1 VNPIRKASLTY
12 AVYFTALGASWAYLP
27 VYYHDLG
34 LGLATIGLLT
44 AFSAGIQL
52 VAAPV
57 WGLLSDR
64 YPRSR
69 AGLPAAALVAAAGST
84 ILALTGGSAALPIS
98 VAVMSVGLAGIGPVL
113 DARTLELLGD
123 RASRYGEIRAIGSFV
138 FVLASLVVGVLL
150 DRAGTGALFIVYVPA
165 LLGTAI
171 AGLRIPRSGG
181 RPRHTARRGVGAVI
195 RAPGILAFLGGAL
208 VTWALVTAVNSF
220 YSIQVIALG
229 GSPQLVGVVW
239 AVGAAVEVPVM
250 FSHRRLAE
258 RIGPG
263 AVLLLGAAAYALRAG
278 LAAVS
283 PSAAWLVAIAPLE
296 GLGYGL
302 LFPGSVGFIAAR
314 APSGLAATAQGV
326 LSATFGL
333 SAIVGS
339 ALGGIIA
346 GTTSMDTMFAVAA
359 VGGVAGALLLAL
371 AARTPTPAGAAPQPG
386 LEPTSIDPLTV
397 LPEELHP

>member
-1 VNPIRKASLTY
+1 MNPIRRASLTY

-27 VYYHDLG
+27 VYYRDLG

-52 VAAPV
+52 VASPA

-84 ILALTGGSAALPIS
+84 VLALTGGSAVLPIS
-98 VAVMSVGLAGIGPVL
+98 VAVMSIGLAGIGPVL

-138 FVLASLVVGVLL
+138 FVLTSLVVGVLL

-239 AVGAAVEVPVM
+239 AIGAAVEVPVM

-263 AVLLLGAAAYALRAG
+263 SVLLLGAAAYAVRAA
-278 LAAVS
+278 LAAAS
-283 PSAAWLVAIAPLE
+283 PDARFLVAIAPLE

-326 LSATFGL
+326 LSATLGL
-333 SAIVGS
+333 SAIAGS

-346 GTTSMDTMFAVAA
+346 GSTSMETMFAVAA
-359 VGGVAGALLLAL
+359 VGGVAGAVLLAA
-371 AARTPTPAGAAPQPG
+371 AARTPSPVGSAPEPG
-386 LEPTSIDPLTV
+386 LEPTAIEPLTV
-397 LPEELHP
+397 LPEEFHP

>member
-1 VNPIRKASLTY
+1 MDPIRRAALTY
-12 AVYFTALGASWAYLP
+12 VVYFTAIGASWAYLP
-27 VYYHDLG
+27 VYYRDLG
-34 LGLATIGLLT
+34 LGLATIGLLS

-52 VAAPV
+52 VAAPA

-69 AGLPAAALVAAAGST
+69 MGLPAAALVAAVGASL
-84 ILALTGGSAALPIS
+84 LALSSGSPALPIS

-123 RASRYGEIRAIGSFV
+123 RASRYGEVRAIGSFV
-138 FVLASLVVGVLL
+138 FVLVALVVGVLM

-171 AGLRIPRSGG
+171 AGRRIPRGGG

-208 VTWALVTAVNSF
+208 LTWALVTAVNSF

-239 AVGAAVEVPVM
+239 AIGAAVEVPVM
-250 FSHRRLAE
+250 FGHRRLAE

-263 AVLLLGAAAYALRAG
+263 AVLLLGATAYAVRAG
-278 LAAVS
+278 LAAAS
-283 PSAAWLVAIAPLE
+283 PDARFLIAIAPLE

-314 APSGLAATAQGV
+314 APSGLGATAQGV

-346 GTTSMDTMFAVAA
+346 GTTSIDTMFAVAA
-359 VGGVAGALLLAL
+359 AGGVAGAVLLAL
-371 AARTPTPAGAAPQPG
+371 AARAPSPMGAAHAPG
-386 LEPTSIDPLTV
+386 PGPTSIDPLPV
-397 LPEELHP
+397 LPDELHP

>member
-1 VNPIRKASLTY
+1 VNPIRRAALTY

-27 VYYHDLG
+27 VYYRDLG

-52 VAAPV
+52 VAAPA
-57 WGLLSDR
+57 WGLLADR

-69 AGLPAAALVAAAGST
+69 AGLPAAALVAAVGST
-84 ILALTGGSAALPIS
+84 LLALTGGSAALPIS

-113 DARTLELLGD
+113 DARTLELLGA
-123 RASRYGEIRAIGSFV
+123 RTSRYGEIRAIGSLV
-138 FVLASLVVGVLL
+138 FVLVSLGVGMLL
-150 DRAGTGALFIVYVPA
+150 DLAGTWALFVVYVPA

-171 AGLRIPRSGG
+171 AGLRIPRGGG
-181 RPRHTARRGVGAVI
+181 RPGHTARRGVGAVI

-208 VTWALVTAVNSF
+208 LTWALVTAVNSF

-239 AVGAAVEVPVM
+239 AIGAAVEVPVM
-250 FSHRRLAE
+250 WGHGRLAR

-263 AVLLLGAAAYALRAG
+263 AVLLLGAAAYTVRAA
-278 LAAVS
+278 LAAAS
-283 PSAAWLVAIAPLE
+283 PSAGWLVAISPLE

-314 APSGLAATAQGV
+314 APSSLAATAQGV

-339 ALGGIIA
+339 AVGGIIA
-346 GTTSMDTMFAVAA
+346 ATTSIETMFAVAA
-359 VGGVAGALLLAL
+359 GGGVAGAVLLAL
-371 AARTPTPAGAAPQPG
+371 AARAPAPVGAAPEPG
-386 LEPTSIDPLTV
+386 PGPASIDPLPV
-397 LPEELHP
+397 LRDELHP

>member
-1 VNPIRKASLTY
+1 
-12 AVYFTALGASWAYLP
+12 VYFTALGASWAYLP
-27 VYYHDLG
+27 VYYRDLG
-34 LGLATIGLLT
+34 LGLAAIGLLT

-52 VAAPV
+52 VASPA
-57 WGLLSDR
+57 WGLLADR

-69 AGLPAAALVAAAGST
+69 AGLPVAAVVAAGGSA
-84 ILALTGGSAALPIS
+84 ILAMTGGSGVLPIS

-123 RASRYGEIRAIGSFV
+123 RASRYGEIRAVGSFV
-138 FVLASLVVGVLL
+138 FVLTSLVVGVLL

-171 AGLRIPRSGG
+171 AGLRIPRGSGG

-195 RAPGILAFLGGAL
+195 RAPGIAAFLGGAL
-208 VTWALVTAVNSF
+208 LTWALVTAVNSF
-220 YSIQVIALG
+220 YSIQVTALG

-239 AVGAAVEVPVM
+239 AIGAAVEVPVM
-250 FSHRRLAE
+250 FGHRRLAE

-263 AVLLLGAAAYALRAG
+263 AVLLLGAAAYAVRAG
-278 LAAVS
+278 LAAAS
-283 PSAAWLVAIAPLE
+283 PDARLLVAIAPLE

-346 GTTSMDTMFAVAA
+346 GTTAIGVMFAVAA
-359 VGGVAGALLLAL
+359 GGGVAGAVLLAL
-371 AARTPTPAGAAPQPG
+371 AARAPLPAGAAPEPG
-386 LEPTSIDPLTV
+386 LGATSIDPLPV
-397 LPEELHP
+397 LPEEFHP